1 MIAKKPVWSAATR
14 APVHEAVFGDID
26 GDGDLDVVAGGVDQ
40 AMLFENLSK

>member
-14 APVHEAVFGDID
+14 ASVHEAVIGDID